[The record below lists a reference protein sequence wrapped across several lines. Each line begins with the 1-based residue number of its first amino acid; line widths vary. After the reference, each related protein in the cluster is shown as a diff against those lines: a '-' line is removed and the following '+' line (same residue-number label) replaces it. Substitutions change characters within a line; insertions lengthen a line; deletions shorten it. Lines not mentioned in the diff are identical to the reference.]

1 MGTSKRVFAPFVRLC
16 DNNPMRKT
24 FLYLLTISLA
34 GTVLGGPVLARQ
46 SSTPSSQQPAAP
58 APSTAGPKKPSA
70 TKTTAPSTAKKTTT
84 PPVVLQTPKDKNS
97 YAIGMSIGAS
107 IGKQMKQDQV
117 DVDPAL
123 VVRGLKDSLTGD
135 KTLMTDE
142 EAKAT
147 INTLSNEVKKR
158 QQELFQAASEKN
170 KKDGDDFLAANKTK
184 PDVATTPSGLQYKVL
199 QAGSGPKP
207 SVTDTVVCNYRGTLI
222 DGTEFDS
229 SAKHGQPL
237 TTPVGQIIKGFSEA
251 LQLMPV
257 GSKWEFYIPPSLGY
271 GERPPQ
277 GVGIPPNATLIF
289 EVELLSI
296 QPKPQPKLIT
306 PGDPQSQPPVPQ
318 PQSQPQ
324 TPAPT
329 QPQAPPQPKP

>member
-1 MGTSKRVFAPFVRLC
+1 MCKRSFYF
-16 DNNPMRKT
+16 
-24 FLYLLTISLA
+24 LTISLA
-34 GTVLGGPVLARQ
+34 GALLGGFVLAQQ
-46 SSTPSSQQPAAP
+46 SSAPSTQQPAAP
-58 APSTAGPKKPSA
+58 STGAPKKPSA
-70 TKTTAPSTAKKTTT
+70 TKTTAPSTAKKPTT

-107 IGKQMKQDQV
+107 IARQMKQDQV

-123 VVRGLKDSLTGD
+123 VTRGLKDALAGD
-135 KTLMTDE
+135 KTLMTED
-142 EAKAT
+142 EAKTT
-147 INTLSNEVKKR
+147 INTLSDEVKKR
-158 QQELFQAASEKN
+158 QQEMFQAAAEKN
-170 KKDGDDFLAANKTK
+170 KKEGDDFLAANKTK
-184 PDVATTPSGLQYKVL
+184 PDVVTTPSGLQYKVL
-199 QAGSGPKP
+199 QAGTGPKP
-207 SVTDTVVCNYRGTLI
+207 SVTDTVVCNYRGTLL

-229 SAKHGQPL
+229 STKHGRPL

-277 GVGIPPNATLIF
+277 GTGIPPNATLIF

-306 PGDPQSQPPVPQ
+306 PGDPQPQAPPPQ
-318 PQSQPQ
+318 PQSPQP
-324 TPAPT
+324 PPT
-329 QPQAPPQPKP
+329 QPPTPPQPKP